1 MIEVQMIEVQIEVQ
15 VIEVQIKPAWKE
27 GLIPDRYAS
36 VERGPAD
43 HDGHCLLDFDEQQGA
58 PLQAALE
65 ARLGDAVVGIT
76 HDRDESVQHDD
87 RDEQHGDHQQ
97 VGQHVPNCETSPEHK
112 GANTPQRQAHV
123 GNTQGGACGASADR
137 GRGRARRRRPRT

>member
-1 MIEVQMIEVQIEVQ
+1 MQIEVHMIEVQMIEVQIEVQ

-43 HDGHCLLDFDEQQGA
+43 HDGHCHLDFDEQQGA

-76 HDRDESVQHDD
+76 HDRNESVEHDD

-112 GANTPQRQAHV
+112 EQAHSSAPGTW
-123 GNTQGGACGASADR
+123 GNTRWGVWSKR
-137 GRGRARRRRPRT
+137 

>member
-1 MIEVQMIEVQIEVQ
+1 MIEVQMIEVQMIEVQI
-15 VIEVQIKPAWKE
+15 KPAWKE
-27 GLIPDRYAS
+27 RLVLMI
-36 VERGPAD
+36 VL
-43 HDGHCLLDFDEQQGA
+43 GHCLLDFDEQQGA

-76 HDRDESVQHDD
+76 HDRDESVEHDD

-97 VGQHVPNCETSPEHK
+97 VGQHVPDCEASAAQ
-112 GANTPQRQAHV
+112 GANTAQRQAH
-123 GNTQGGACGASADR
+123 GETQGGACGASADR

>member
-1 MIEVQMIEVQIEVQ
+1 MIEVQMIEVQIKVQ
-15 VIEVQIKPAWKE
+15 MIEVQMIEVQMKPAWKE
-27 GLIPDRYAS
+27 FLVLQIIL
-36 VERGPAD
+36 
-43 HDGHCLLDFDEQQGA
+43 GHCLLDFDEQQGA

-97 VGQHVPNCETSPEHK
+97 VGQHVPNCETS
-112 GANTPQRQAHV
+112 AAQRSKHL
-123 GNTQGGACGASADR
+123 SARHMGKTGWGVWSKR
-137 GRGRARRRRPRT
+137 GPW